1 MPRVVGIDLGTISL
15 DLCAL
20 HDGRV
25 FAERTIPTAT
35 ALAAPASLIELLT
48 SLGPLDLIAGPSG
61 YGLPLVAA
69 RDLSDA
75 DIQLASLAA
84 EGEPGIGGFRTL
96 LRAFKAST
104 LPVVFTPGVIHLPSV
119 PAHRKVN
126 RVDMGTADKV
136 AAVALAVHQESRRRQ
151 CLEEDVSCLFL
162 ELGGAFS
169 AAVAVQN
176 GRIVDG
182 FGGTSGPMGLGS
194 AGALDG
200 EVAFLAGHVSK
211 PMLFAGGANS
221 IAQSNHLD
229 GGLANAPESAACE
242 LAWNALIESTAKSV
256 AALSVTVPGVRDL
269 VVSGR
274 LAHEPRLQRELT
286 RQLAAPMG
294 KVTMHP
300 LTGFTSGAKQ
310 GAQGAALLADGL
322 AGGASETLVNTL
334 GIREA
339 TGSVLDH
346 LYVVSA
352 DAARRRL
359 GLIT

>member
-1 MPRVVGIDLGTISL
+1 VPRVVGIDLGTISL
-15 DLCAL
+15 DLCGL

-25 FAERTIPTAT
+25 FVEQTIPTAA
-35 ALAAPASLIELLT
+35 ALAQPASLIDLLA

-69 RDLSDA
+69 RDLSDS

-84 EGEPGIGGFRTL
+84 EGEPGIGGFRAL
-96 LRAFKAST
+96 LRAFQAST
-104 LPVVFTPGVIHLPSV
+104 LPIVLTPGVIHLASV

-136 AAVALAVHQESRRRQ
+136 AAVALALHQESRRRQ
-151 CLEEDVSCLFL
+151 CLEDDVSFLFL

-221 IAQSNHLD
+221 IARASHLD
-229 GGLANAPESAACE
+229 GGLTNAPASSATT
-242 LAWNALIESTAKSV
+242 LAWDALSESTAKSV

-274 LAHEPRLQRELT
+274 LASEPLLQHELT
-286 RQLAAPMG
+286 RRLATPMG

-322 AGGASETLVNTL
+322 AGGASESLVTTL

-339 TGSVLDH
+339 SGSVLDH
-346 LYVVSA
+346 LYVISA
-352 DAARRRL
+352 EAARRRL
-359 GLIT
+359 GLIP